1 MYVEEDK
8 RSDKKKILTYKLEMK
23 RQSGSFLNRYDFT
36 YAGRDTVNRAAMVAP
51 GVIKAATSDI
61 NNIAE
66 QRINQI
72 ILQGG
77 KERVNVSFPKL

>member
-1 MYVEEDK
+1 
-8 RSDKKKILTYKLEMK
+8 MK

-36 YAGRDTVNRAAMVAP
+36 YAGTDTVNRVAMVAP

>member
-1 MYVEEDK
+1 
-8 RSDKKKILTYKLEMK
+8 MK

>member
-1 MYVEEDK
+1 
-8 RSDKKKILTYKLEMK
+8 
-23 RQSGSFLNRYDFT
+23 
-36 YAGRDTVNRAAMVAP
+36 MVAP

-72 ILQGG
+72 ISQGG
-77 KERVNVSFPKL
+77 KERLNVSFPKL